1 MHKDG
6 VGLSIRQ
13 LLSQFDETI
22 TVTGRISRDLELTK
36 RLYKERTKPVL
47 FENLD
52 GFHAVG
58 NLWSTR
64 ERIAKAMNTTSQELT
79 GKMMEAMSNP
89 SAPPEIDN
97 APFDKNIRAD
107 FDLRESAIPKFYP
120 SDGGRLIT

>member
-1 MHKDG
+1 MRKDG

-22 TVTGRISRDLELTK
+22 TVKGKISRDLELTK
-36 RLYKERTKPVL
+36 ILYKERTKPVL

-52 GFHAVG
+52 GYHAVG

-89 SAPPEIDN
+89 SAPQGIAN
-97 APFDKNIRAD
+97 APFHKTVRQA
-107 FDLRESAIPKFYP
+107 L
-120 SDGGRLIT
+120 